1 MRAALDSPDRDA
13 LFTRV
18 ETAVRAL
25 KADAEAQPAEDFA
38 DLRSDLRAAPEADG
52 DTMTLI
58 LDPGQTA
65 TAAEEADLG
74 VDARTDEGMTPQAAA
89 ADDDAR
95 GEDAPEDASGDEAS
109 SASPP
114 VSEEGVI
121 AAYTVGDVSYTM
133 FADGRI
139 RSDSPEG
146 ERMFASMDE
155 LKEHMARRRLGA

>member
-1 MRAALDSPDRDA
+1 MRAALASPDRDA

-25 KADAEAQPAEDFA
+25 KADADAQPAEDFA

-58 LDPGQTA
+58 LDPGETA

-74 VDARTDEGMTPQAAA
+74 VDARTAEGMTPQAAA

-95 GEDAPEDASGDEAS
+95 GEDAPEDTSGDEAS

-114 VSEEGVI
+114 SPRRESSPPTRSATSPIQCSRMG
-121 AAYTVGDVSYTM
+121 AS
-133 FADGRI
+133 GRI
-139 RSDSPEG
+139 RRRASGCSP
-146 ERMFASMDE
+146 AWTS
-155 LKEHMARRRLGA
+155 